1 MYRSKEQNWSPE
13 INLYIYSQLIFNK
26 YATINSVGEEQSFF
40 YQMELG
46 QWNNT
51 CKTMKVDSYQ
61 TSYLKIN
68 SKWIKELNVRNKTL
82 RRKHKHHFQDL
93 GLSNGFSDAHLR
105 CIWECSKAWTTKEKV
120 DKLNIKVLHFVF
132 K

>member
-1 MYRSKEQNWSPE
+1 M
-13 INLYIYSQLIFNK
+13 
-26 YATINSVGEEQSFF
+26 GEEQSFF

-105 CIWECSKAWTTKEKV
+105 CI
-120 DKLNIKVLHFVF
+120 
-132 K
+132 